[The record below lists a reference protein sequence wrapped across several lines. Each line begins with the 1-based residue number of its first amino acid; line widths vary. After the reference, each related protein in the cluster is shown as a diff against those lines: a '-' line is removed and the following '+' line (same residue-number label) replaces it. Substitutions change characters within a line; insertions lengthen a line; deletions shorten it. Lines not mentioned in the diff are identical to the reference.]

1 MSQGFTR
8 EQETIE
14 HLDSII
20 IGLKKL
26 IQVAN
31 TPSYTNEIGMV
42 KITPGA
48 SAGTLPISGSVAFT
62 TAGSGLV
69 DQTFSIYFQS
79 KIMINTRNSQ
89 LITR

>member
-1 MSQGFTR
+1 
-8 EQETIE
+8 
-14 HLDSII
+14 
-20 IGLKKL
+20 
-26 IQVAN
+26 
-31 TPSYTNEIGMV
+31 MV

-69 DQTFSIYFQS
+69 DQTFSIYFQN